1 MTDGAF
7 LGGLSKAFAD
17 ERYPVWRQHPGKD
30 YRTYTKAI
38 AFKQL
43 AAGSARFTTSAQV
56 GYTQSS
62 TIYKRT
68 YNTGGGQFVTTS
80 RHYAIG
86 DAYAEVYALPFTV
99 NQTTGAIT
107 VGTGAAG
114 ITLTNTTNTNIDTGT
129 VNCYG
134 KYVMHQHTS
143 PGAGSNSFTA
153 FRIANNAVAAT
164 ATTITGGPQ
173 AQPQDN
179 LEAPGNYNN
188 ATGIAYH
195 HTQTYDTATGLFRR
209 MSYSFNGTSVALVQS
224 EAPSV
229 GSRQAYSTVWSVLHP
244 FGAANNSPTTGAG
257 LRLFRDGFGCMQ
269 YDLLNLSGGY
279 DATGN
284 FQAVGF
290 SGGEAL
296 FAGWGLELSNGRQI
310 YYGNNCNIFVR
321 NGNTITR
328 VDEIAD
334 PHQTWRSFN
343 NRQIWPVG
351 VDTWVTMST
360 SGYELIKFSINPTTY
375 KTTILE
381 VFDFNQFV
389 PDFNHIGSLNNWH
402 VSLTGSSNQFLCV
415 GISEYSNHIL
425 HNFWVFPNPF
435 SA

>member
-7 LGGLSKAFAD
+7 LGRLSKTVAD

-30 YRTYTKAI
+30 LRTYTKPV
-38 AFKQL
+38 AFKQIF
-43 AAGSARFTTSAQV
+43 AGSARFTTSAQT
-56 GYTQSS
+56 GYTQTS
-62 TIYKRT
+62 TVYRRI
-68 YNTGGGQFVTTS
+68 YNTGGGQFVATGKQ
-80 RHYAIG
+80 YAIG
-86 DAYAEVYALPFTV
+86 DSYAEVYALPFTV

-114 ITLTNTTNTNIDTGT
+114 ITVTSSLNTNIDTGT
-129 VNCYG
+129 INCMG

-179 LEAPGNYNN
+179 FEAPGNYVN
-188 ATGIAYH
+188 ATNIAYH

-229 GSRQAYSTVWSVLHP
+229 GSRQAYSVVWPVLHP

-257 LRLFRDGFGCMQ
+257 MRLFRDAFGCMQ

-284 FQAVGF
+284 MQALGYNN
-290 SGGEAL
+290 GEGL
-296 FAGWGLELSNGRQI
+296 ISGWGLELSNGRQI
-310 YYGNNCNIFVR
+310 YYSAHGSMWVR
-321 NGNTITR
+321 NGNTLTR
-328 VDEIAD
+328 VDETAD
-334 PHQTWRSFN
+334 NHPTWRSFMH
-343 NRQIWPVG
+343 RQIWPVG
-351 VDTWVTMST
+351 TDTWVTMST
-360 SGYELIKFSINPTTY
+360 SGYELIKFSMNPTTY
-375 KTTILE
+375 KITILE
-381 VFDFNQFV
+381 VIDFNRFV
-389 PDFNHIGSLNNWH
+389 PDFNHIGSINTWH

-415 GISEYSNHIL
+415 GIGEYSNTIVQ
-425 HNFWVFPNPF
+425 NFWVFNNPF